1 MINKHVRGSA
11 AVLLLSVAAFSG
23 SASAAGD
30 AEAGSEKIATCVA
43 CHDAEGQG
51 TAGIYPN
58 LAGQSATYLESALKA
73 YREGQRAG
81 GMAAVMTPQAANLSD
96 QDIADLAAYYSSL

>member
-1 MINKHVRGSA
+1 MIDKSVTGSA
-11 AVLLLSVAAFSG
+11 AVLLGAMLAFSTQ
-23 SASAAGD
+23 ATAAGD
-30 AEAGSEKIATCVA
+30 PEAGAEKIAACVA

-51 TAGIYPN
+51 SAGIYPN
-58 LAGQSATYLESALKA
+58 LAGQSVAYLESALKA

-96 QDIADLAAYYSSL
+96 QDIADLAAYYGSL